1 MDYDALE
8 NVLRHSVITFGGV
21 VQTDL
26 GNKSADAIAA
36 LRSEPIDMV
45 LYCPKCGLQHIDEPS
60 ESWDNPPHK
69 SHLCHRCGLIW
80 RPCDRPTN
88 GVCATA
94 TVGKADNW
102 NGPTETVA
110 EVATLRARN
119 EALVKANGIL
129 EDALQEV
136 GDDYPG
142 SSCQEWCQQRVKA
155 ARAAL
160 AANREG

>member
-94 TVGKADNW
+94 TVAAVPSKVRPVPYFPCA
-102 NGPTETVA
+102 VH
-110 EVATLRARN
+110 ATL
-119 EALVKANGIL
+119 VS
-129 EDALQEV
+129 V
-136 GDDYPG
+136 
-142 SSCQEWCQQRVKA
+142 
-155 ARAAL
+155 AAL
-160 AANREG
+160 LVPEVSAAVVPAPSLNP